1 MTRNQVDPVTVEV
14 VTAGLA
20 AGARE
25 MGITMRQTSSST
37 IFNEGN
43 DYSCGIFNAQ
53 TELVSHGEFLPI
65 HLGSL
70 PYSVNYSIDEVGA
83 DQFRPGDS
91 IILNDPFRGGSHLPD
106 VTMVTPIFYEGK
118 VIGWGANR
126 AHHLDVGGTVPGS
139 FYAQARENYQ
149 EGLRIPPVRLI
160 KEGELDEEI
169 MQMILANVRLPKNM
183 RSDLLSQ
190 VSANLTARRRL
201 IELVE
206 RYGLETVER
215 CMTIEMDNSE
225 RRIRSVIAGWPDGRY
240 YAEDSMDN
248 DGITDVPRTVR
259 VAVEVR
265 GDSVIVDFTG
275 TDSQVEGP
283 LNSVLGYT
291 ASGVYMTIQAATDP
305 TIPPNGGC
313 YRPVQIIAPEG
324 TIVNPIFPAA
334 CTGGNEIVS
343 VIHNAV
349 YRALA
354 EIPRDIPN
362 PVRLMAADQGSSNNL
377 FLSGFGDDGERFVLY
392 EYPEG
397 GWGGA
402 DGRDGQSAIY
412 SIVGNTWNLPVEAIE
427 MKYPLRIDRYEL
439 RQDSGGPGKWRGG
452 LSVRRDYRLLA
463 SSGELSML
471 GNRVR
476 IPPYG
481 LFGGHSGAPARYRLD
496 PGTAEE
502 QPAAPEF
509 GAKKSM
515 VPLVRNQVVAQETAG
530 GGGYGDPLERDPPAV
545 VRDVEYGYVSHR
557 SAFEDY
563 GIVIDAE
570 GAVDEE
576 GTATRRES
584 LRASR
589 R

>member
-1 MTRNQVDPVTVEV
+1 MRDHGVDPVTVEV
-14 VTAGLA
+14 VAGGLA

-43 DYSCGIFNAQ
+43 DYSCAIFNAR

-70 PYSVNYSIDEVGA
+70 PYSVSYAIDEVGA
-83 DQFRPGDS
+83 DGFRPGDS

-106 VTMVTPIFYEGK
+106 VTLVTPIFYRGDL
-118 VIGWGANR
+118 IGWGANR

-149 EGLRIPPVRLI
+149 EGLRIPPVKII
-160 KEGELDEEI
+160 KEGRIDEEI
-169 MQMILANVRLPKNM
+169 MNMILANVRLPKNM

-206 RYGLETVER
+206 RYGLDTVER

-240 YAEDSMDN
+240 RAEDSMDN

-259 VAVEVR
+259 VTVEVR
-265 GDSVIVDFTG
+265 GDGVVVDFTG
-275 TDSQVEGP
+275 TDPQVEGP

-305 TIPPNGGC
+305 TIPPNSGC
-313 YRPVQIIAPEG
+313 YRPVEIIAPEG
-324 TIVNPIFPAA
+324 TIVNPRFPAA

-343 VIHNAV
+343 VVHNAV

-354 EIPRDIPN
+354 EIPRDIPG

-377 FLSGFGDDGERFVLY
+377 FLSGFGEDGERFVLY

-402 DGRDGQSAIY
+402 EGRDGQSAIY

-439 RQDSGGPGKWRGG
+439 RRDSGGPGKWRGG

-463 SSGELSML
+463 PSGELSVL

-476 IPPYG
+476 VPPYG

-496 PGTAEE
+496 PGTPDER
-502 QPAAPEF
+502 PAAPEF

-515 VPLVRNQVVAQETAG
+515 VPLSHHQVVAQETAG
-530 GGGYGDPLERDPPAV
+530 GGGYGDPLERDPAAV
-545 VRDVEYGYVSHR
+545 VRDVEYGYVSRR
-557 SAFEDY
+557 SALEDY
-563 GIVIDAE
+563 GVVIDND
-570 GAVDEE
+570 GLLDQD
-576 GTATRRES
+576 GTRR
-584 LRASR
+584 R
-589 R
+589 RDLMKAGRQ

>member
-1 MTRNQVDPVTVEV
+1 MKEREVDPVTVEV
-14 VTAGLA
+14 VASGLA

-43 DYSCGIFNAQ
+43 DYSCAIFNARI
-53 TELVSHGEFLPI
+53 ELVSHGEFLPI

-70 PYSVNYSIDEVGA
+70 PYSVSYAIDEVGA
-83 DQFRPGDS
+83 DGFRPGDS

-106 VTMVTPIFYEGK
+106 ITLVTPIFYGGDL
-118 VIGWGANR
+118 IGWGANR

-149 EGLRIPPVRLI
+149 EGLRIPPVKII
-160 KEGELDEEI
+160 KEGRIDEEI
-169 MQMILANVRLPKNM
+169 MNMILANVRLPKNM

-215 CMTIEMDNSE
+215 CMAIEMDNSE

-240 YAEDSMDN
+240 RAEDSMDN

-259 VAVEVR
+259 VTVEVR
-265 GDSVIVDFTG
+265 GDGVVVDFTG
-275 TDSQVEGP
+275 TDPQVEGP

-305 TIPPNGGC
+305 TIPPNSGC
-313 YRPVQIIAPEG
+313 YRPVEIVAPEG
-324 TIVNPIFPAA
+324 TIVNPRFPAA

-343 VIHNAV
+343 VVHNAV

-354 EIPRDIPN
+354 EIPRDIPQ

-377 FLSGFGDDGERFVLY
+377 FLSGFGEDGERFVLY

-402 DGRDGQSAIY
+402 EGRDGQSAIY

-463 SSGELSML
+463 ATGELSVL

-476 IPPYG
+476 VPPYG

-496 PGTAEE
+496 PGTPDERL
-502 QPAAPEF
+502 AAPEF

-515 VPLVRNQVVAQETAG
+515 VPLSRHQVVAQETAG
-530 GGGYGDPLERDPPAV
+530 GGGYGDPLERDPAAV
-545 VRDVEYGYVSHR
+545 VRDVRYGYVSGR

-563 GIVIDAE
+563 GVVIDDD
-570 GAVDEE
+570 GRLDDD
-576 GTATRRES
+576 GTRTRREVMKAG
-584 LRASR
+584 RQ
-589 R
+589 

>member
-1 MTRNQVDPVTVEV
+1 MRGHEVDPVTVEV
-14 VTAGLA
+14 VTGGLA

-25 MGITMRQTSSST
+25 MGITMRRTSRST

-43 DYSCGIFNAQ
+43 DYSCGIFNAR

-70 PYSVNYSIDEVGA
+70 PYSVNYAIEEVGA
-83 DQFRPGDS
+83 DRFRPGDTV
-91 IILNDPFRGGSHLPD
+91 ILNDPFRGGSHLPD
-106 VTMVTPIFYEGK
+106 VTLVTPIFYRDR

-149 EGLRIPPVRLI
+149 EGLRIPPVKLI
-160 KEGELDEEI
+160 KEGRINEEI
-169 MQMILANVRLPKNM
+169 MQMILANVRLPENM

-225 RRIRSVIAGWPDGRY
+225 RRIRSVIAGWPDGDY
-240 YAEDSMDN
+240 HAEDSIDN

-259 VAVEVR
+259 VTVKVR
-265 GDSVIVDFTG
+265 GDGVIVDFTG
-275 TDSQVEGP
+275 TDPQVEGP

-313 YRPVQIIAPEG
+313 YRPVEIVAPKG
-324 TIVNPIFPAA
+324 TFVNPEFPAA
-334 CTGGNEIVS
+334 CTGGNEIVF

-349 YRALA
+349 YRALG
-354 EIPRDIPN
+354 EIPRDIAN

-377 FLSGFGDDGERFVLY
+377 FLSGFGEDGKRFVLY

-402 DGRDGQSAIY
+402 EGRDGQSAVY
-412 SIVGNTWNLPVEAIE
+412 SIIGNTWNLPVEAIE

-439 RQDSGGPGKWRGG
+439 RRDSGGPGEWRGG
-452 LSVRRDYRLLA
+452 LSIRRDYRMLA
-463 SSGELSML
+463 PTGEMSVL

-476 IPPYG
+476 VPPYG
-481 LFGGHSGAPARYRLD
+481 LFGGHTGAPARYRLD
-496 PGTAEE
+496 PDTPDER
-502 QPAAPEF
+502 PAAPEF

-515 VPLVRNQVVAQETAG
+515 VTLRQDQVVGQETAG
-530 GGGYGDPLERDPPAV
+530 GGGYGDPLDRDPSAV
-545 VRDVEYGYVSHR
+545 ARDLEYGYVSAT
-557 SAFEDY
+557 SAYEHY
-563 GIVIDAE
+563 GVV
-570 GAVDEE
+570 VDQDGHLDEK
-576 GTATRRES
+576 GTLARRQS
-584 LRASR
+584 MRADR
-589 R
+589 Q

>member
-1 MTRNQVDPVTVEV
+1 MSGYQVDPVTVEV
-14 VTAGLA
+14 VTSGLA

-43 DYSCGIFNAQ
+43 DYSCGIFNVQ

-70 PYSVNYSIDEVGA
+70 PYSVRYAIEEVGV
-83 DQFRPGDS
+83 DRFRPGDS

-106 VTMVTPIFYEGK
+106 VTLVTPIFHQGK
-118 VIGWGANR
+118 LIGWGANR

-160 KEGELDEEI
+160 KEGKVNEEI
-169 MQMILANVRLPKNM
+169 MDMILANVRLPKNM

-215 CMTIEMDNSE
+215 CMAIEMDNSE

-240 YAEDSMDN
+240 SAEDSMDN

-259 VAVEVR
+259 VTVEVR
-265 GDSVIVDFTG
+265 GDGVVVDFTG

-305 TIPPNGGC
+305 TIPPNSGC
-313 YRPVQIIAPEG
+313 YRPIQIIAPEG
-324 TIVNPIFPAA
+324 TVVNPRFPAA

-343 VIHNAV
+343 IIHNAV

-362 PVRLMAADQGSSNNL
+362 PVLLMAADQGSSNNL
-377 FLSGFGDDGERFVLY
+377 FLSGFGEDGERFVLY

-402 DGRDGQSAIY
+402 EGRDGQSAIY
-412 SIVGNTWNLPVEAIE
+412 SIIGNTWNLPVEAIE

-452 LSVRRDYRLLA
+452 LSIRRDYRLLA
-463 SSGELSML
+463 SSGELSVL

-476 IPPYG
+476 VPPYG
-481 LFGGHSGAPARYRLD
+481 LFGGHSGGAARYRLD
-496 PGTAEE
+496 PGTDDERL
-502 QPAAPEF
+502 AAPEF

-515 VPLVRNQVVAQETAG
+515 VPLVRNQVVGQETAG
-530 GGGYGDPLERDPPAV
+530 GGGYGDPLDRDPEAV
-545 VRDVEYGYVSHR
+545 VRDVEYGYVSLQ
-557 SAFEDY
+557 SALENY
-563 GIVIDAE
+563 GVVI
-570 GAVDEE
+570 DEE
-576 GTATRRES
+576 GALDEERTAARRAR

-589 R
+589 Q